1 MSKKIKRAVKDSVFT
16 TLFGETNYTLD
27 LYRSLHPEDTTTTE
41 DDIKIITIKNILVTG
56 IFNDLSFL
64 IGQKLMIFAEAQS
77 TFSVKLAIRLFLYY
91 AESLREYISDM
102 EIDLYS
108 DSDILGY
115 RTIVNA

>member
-1 MSKKIKRAVKDSVFT
+1 MSKKIRGAVKDSVFT
-16 TLFGETNYTLD
+16 TLFGETKYTLD

-56 IFNDLSFL
+56 MFNDLSFL

-91 AESLREYISDM
+91 AETNSQLLSIPNGEVYQMVFHR
-102 EIDLYS
+102 
-108 DSDILGY
+108 
-115 RTIVNA
+115 